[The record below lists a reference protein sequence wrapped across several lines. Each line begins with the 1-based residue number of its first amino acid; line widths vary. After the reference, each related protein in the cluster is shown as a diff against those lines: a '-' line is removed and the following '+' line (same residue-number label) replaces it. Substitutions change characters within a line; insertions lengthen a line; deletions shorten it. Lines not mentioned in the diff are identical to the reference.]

1 MNKKPVILRSVFAL
15 LVLGVFL
22 FSMYPLGQRDFYD
35 TFKGI
40 LSDPSSKVAAEVIE
54 AAKAKYAKGEA
65 PSNSAALETVA
76 AEKGVQLASLVKP
89 VIVKSQ
95 KITTNRDVIS
105 VIRKNSAGSIRLGI
119 DLDGGAEFMLALVP
133 EKADKE
139 KIEKNFDQ
147 YRDIAIETLRKRLTG
162 KNIYEADI
170 TPAGREYIS
179 MRVPLA
185 TKEEKIVIENLVKL
199 SARLQFRLI
208 HPDNERELQ
217 AYYANPKTFTAPEGY
232 ELLKSQEM
240 RDGKLVEEV
249 YLVEREAQMDGKEID
264 NAYAA
269 MDQFG
274 QREILLS
281 FKHKGAVQFGEV
293 TSRNVGRRLGIVL
306 DGQLYS
312 APVIRQAITGGN
324 AQISGNFSRE
334 DAENISNALVSGSV
348 PFSMEIQAQS
358 DIDPLIGKTT
368 IRDGIYSGIAGLIV
382 VMIFMIV
389 YYLKSGVIAVIS
401 LALNGVLILGAIA
414 AFDVTLT
421 LPGIAG
427 IILTFGMAVDANVLI
442 YERIREEINAGKTLQ
457 NAVDL
462 GFDRAYSAIFDSNLT
477 TLFVSMVLLWQG
489 TGAIKGFAVTLAIG
503 VFTTMF
509 TAVFLTRLL
518 FDLMMRF
525 FHVTSL
531 KMCAFI
537 KEPNFDFL
545 GKRWYA
551 IGFSALF
558 ILASIV
564 VVCVRGK
571 DCLSIDFTGGTQL
584 VYSYAKAVPA
594 EKLDEFLTKQG
605 FENKITYKAGGAGGD
620 EREVE
625 ILIRDKKEQAATA
638 EQGTAI
644 NEAVTKALQKAYPD
658 SKFVPKSQST
668 LGALIG
674 STFLK
679 ISIISMILS
688 FAVMIL
694 YMTFRF
700 QFAYSIAGN
709 IVLLH
714 DVVTS
719 IGLYLMLGGQ
729 ITMNVVAAALTIIGI
744 SINDTIVTFDRV
756 RENLTLMKNGSCTYW
771 GLINLSVNQTLSR
784 TILTTVTTMMVLL
797 MQVIFGGP
805 GIRDFV
811 SVMLFGM
818 IFGSYSSI
826 FITNTIIAYW
836 HKPTQLEMGN
846 GKAEESK
853 EAAV

>member
-1 MNKKPVILRSVFAL
+1 
-15 LVLGVFL
+15 
-22 FSMYPLGQRDFYD
+22 
-35 TFKGI
+35 
-40 LSDPSSKVAAEVIE
+40 
-54 AAKAKYAKGEA
+54 
-65 PSNSAALETVA
+65 
-76 AEKGVQLASLVKP
+76 

-139 KIEKNFDQ
+139 KIQKNFDQ

-170 TPAGREYIS
+170 APAGREYIS

-185 TKEEKIVIENLVKL
+185 TKEEKVVIENLIKL
-199 SARLQFRLI
+199 SAKLQFRLV
-208 HPDNERELQ
+208 HPESERELQ
-217 AYYANPKTFTAPEGY
+217 GYYANPRTYTPPEGY
-232 ELLKSQEM
+232 EVLKAQEV
-240 RDGKLVEEV
+240 RDGKMVEEV

-269 MDQFG
+269 MDQYG

-293 TSRNVGRRLGIVL
+293 TTRNVGRRLGIVL

-312 APVIRQAITGGN
+312 APVIKQPITGGN

-358 DIDPLIGKTT
+358 DIDPLIGKAT

-382 VMIFMIV
+382 VMLFMIA
-389 YYLKSGVIAVIS
+389 YYLKSGIIAVLS
-401 LALNGVLILGAIA
+401 LALNGVLMLGAIA

-421 LPGIAG
+421 LPGIAE

-442 YERIREEINAGKTLQ
+442 YERIREEVNSGKTLQ

-525 FHVTSL
+525 FHITSL

-537 KEPNFDFL
+537 KQPHFDFL

-551 IGFSALF
+551 VGFSVLF
-558 ILASIV
+558 ILASV
-564 VVCVRGK
+564 VTVCVRGR

-594 EKLDEFLTKQG
+594 EKLHAFLAGKG
-605 FENKITYKAGGAGGD
+605 FENKITYKAGGAAGD

-625 ILIRDKKEQAATA
+625 ILIRNKKQSETA

-644 NEAVTKALQKAYPD
+644 SDAVTKAVKEAYPE
-658 SKFVPKSQST
+658 SKFVFKSQST

-674 STFLK
+674 ETFLK
-679 ISIISMILS
+679 ISVISLVLS
-688 FAVMIL
+688 FLVMIL
-694 YMTFRF
+694 YMTLRF

-714 DVVTS
+714 DVIMSV
-719 IGLYLMLGGQ
+719 GLYLMLGGQ
-729 ITMNVVAAALTIIGI
+729 ITMNVVAASLTIIGI
-744 SINDTIVTFDRV
+744 SINDTIVTYDRV
-756 RENLTLMKNGSCTYW
+756 RENLKLTKTGSCTYW
-771 GLINLSVNQTLSR
+771 ELINLSVNQTLSR
-784 TILTTVTTMMVLL
+784 TILTSITTMMVLV
-797 MQVIFGGP
+797 MQLIFGGT

-818 IFGSYSSI
+818 IFGTYSSI
-826 FITNTIIAYW
+826 FLTNIIIAYW
-836 HKPTQLEMGN
+836 HKPTQLELEG
-846 GKAEESK
+846 GSVKK
-853 EAAV
+853 EAASV